1 MEQALIFGYN
11 TCANRRVSEGEA
23 VMFDID
29 ETLIKVDGSQIPEM
43 ISLLSLC
50 KTMNYTTVIMTA
62 RPPEEEN
69 IANTRQQ
76 LLENGIFSDKLVFA
90 SAPEK
95 TRAKK
100 MLGYKFVLSVG
111 DQWTDLGGSEHIIK
125 LPDMRDKNIYTQ

>member
-11 TCANRRVSEGEA
+11 ICANRRVSEADA

-29 ETLIKVDGSQIPEM
+29 DTLIKVDGSQIPEM

-50 KTMNYTTVIMTA
+50 KTMDYTTVIMTA
-62 RPPEEEN
+62 RPSDEQN
-69 IANTRQQ
+69 IAITRQQ

-90 SAPEK
+90 SPHEK

-100 MLGYKFVLSVG
+100 MLGYNFILSVG
-111 DQWTDLGGSEHIIK
+111 DQWTDLGGSEHVIK
-125 LPDMRDKNIYTQ
+125 LPDMSDKNIYTQ